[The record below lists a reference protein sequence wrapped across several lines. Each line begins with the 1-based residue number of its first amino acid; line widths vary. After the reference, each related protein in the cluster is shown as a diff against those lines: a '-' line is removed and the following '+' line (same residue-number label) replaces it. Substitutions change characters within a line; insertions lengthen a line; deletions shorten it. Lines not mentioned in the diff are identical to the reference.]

1 MLVGDGHVLLP
12 DVDGLLQQLGGRLKT
27 KISKL
32 INTPAY
38 LEVVIRHACEV
49 LSGDVHSLIL
59 RGEVSKSHLSLEKQ

>member
-1 MLVGDGHVLLP
+1 MSDSVTQSVKYVVIELL
-12 DVDGLLQQLGGRLKT
+12 GQL

-32 INTPAY
+32 IDTPNY